1 MSKLCK
7 SCNIKKNIDEFY
19 KHKAV
24 CKICHNQISKTYREN
39 NKESI
44 SISRKKW
51 ELNNIESRKVS
62 RKENAR
68 KRRSQDYLF
77 SLRTSISRNI
87 RCSLLRNGFKKNN
100 KTEIIL
106 GCSFEEFKLYL
117 ESKFE
122 PWMNWENRGLYNGD
136 FNYGW
141 DIDHIIPLSSGNSEE
156 DITKLS
162 HYKNLQ
168 PLCSKIN
175 REIKSNILDYK

>member
-51 ELNNIESRKVS
+51 ELNNIESRRLS

-68 KRRSQDYLF
+68 KRRSEDYLF

-87 RCSLLRNGFKKNN
+87 RCSLLRNGFKK
-100 KTEIIL
+100 K
-106 GCSFEEFKLYL
+106 
-117 ESKFE
+117 
-122 PWMNWENRGLYNGD
+122 
-136 FNYGW
+136 
-141 DIDHIIPLSSGNSEE
+141 
-156 DITKLS
+156 
-162 HYKNLQ
+162 
-168 PLCSKIN
+168 
-175 REIKSNILDYK
+175 